1 MLTIADDLACLILLP
16 PNFFPL
22 STGNEGGS
30 LGGGVAGQVGG
41 EEVIVSRGARWAAD
55 YC

>member
-1 MLTIADDLACLILLP
+1 MSDITLRHP
-16 PNFFPL
+16 PNFSPL
-22 STGNEGGS
+22 SAGNEGGS